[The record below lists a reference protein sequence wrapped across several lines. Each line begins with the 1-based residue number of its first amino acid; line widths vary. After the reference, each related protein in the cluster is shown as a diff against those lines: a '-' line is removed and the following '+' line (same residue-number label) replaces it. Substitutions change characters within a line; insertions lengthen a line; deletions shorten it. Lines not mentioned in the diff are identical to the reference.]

1 MVRLLLHAQTY
12 IVSELIYDRLA
23 TRMDITIISF
33 SLFISSINV
42 VKYTWKFRK
51 AARQAGMNFWVSACH
66 THVRRRMPHR
76 TIT

>member
-1 MVRLLLHAQTY
+1 MQTY

-23 TRMDITIISF
+23 TKMDITIISF

-51 AARQAGMNFWVSACH
+51 AARQAGMNFWVSTACH
-66 THVRRRMPHR
+66 APYV
-76 TIT
+76 